1 MLLLVDKPLT
11 TGASVSICK
20 FTVVCVAVVVMW
32 GCNEPQS
39 NKMSDASRAT
49 REHLTEFS
57 SARANTSS
65 AEGQYWMANKY
76 TVAGN
81 FPEAKKWMRKSAE
94 QGYLMAQVSIKSFY
108 SADAAA
114 GRACGPDPIEEFA
127 WRAVLIHRYAAIP
140 DGQKMVSSSSAVQEK
155 RKQNL
160 TPDQLAEAQSRAT
173 EYIEKYGS
181 GK

>member
-1 MLLLVDKPLT
+1 MNLF
-11 TGASVSICK
+11 K
-20 FTVVCVAVVVMW
+20 FAVVCVAVIVMR

-39 NKMSDASRAT
+39 NTMSDASRAT

-76 TVAGN
+76 TVAGD

-94 QGYLMAQVSIKSFY
+94 QGYLMAQVSITVFY
-108 SADAAA
+108 SDTAA